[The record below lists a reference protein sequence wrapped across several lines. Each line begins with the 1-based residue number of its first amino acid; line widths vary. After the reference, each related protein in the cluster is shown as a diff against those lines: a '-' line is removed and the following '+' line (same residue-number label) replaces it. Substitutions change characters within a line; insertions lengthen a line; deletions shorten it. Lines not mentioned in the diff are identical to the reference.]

1 MTRSPRHTVLVLVAS
16 LTLGACLPAI
26 AQAELSSGGLTELAS
41 KAQQEEEAAASTTAT
56 RPANEKRAS
65 ESSLP
70 GPLVL
75 LGVGAAVALLLGIAF
90 VIVRDARSAAPV
102 AEGAFASGGGS
113 QGAEARL
120 RKRRAKAKAARQQR
134 KRNR

>member
-1 MTRSPRHTVLVLVAS
+1 MLVGAAALVLV
-16 LTLGACLPAI
+16 GACAPAI
-26 AQAELSSGGLTELAS
+26 AQAELSSGSLTELAT
-41 KAQQEEEAAASTTAT
+41 KARQEEETAASTTAT
-56 RPANEKRAS
+56 VPANEKREA
-65 ESSLP
+65 ESALP

-75 LGVGAAVALLLGIAF
+75 SGVGAAVVLLLGIAF

-102 AEGAFASGGGS
+102 TEGGLSAGGGS
-113 QGAEARL
+113 RSAEARM